1 MARSIALRAVFSI
14 TSFLHPRVVLPHELH
29 DFPVP
34 SGDLFIVFRHVGKDA
49 ARAIL
54 VALFRIPEIAA
65 AALAQRVQG
74 AVAKEAVEAVRIV
87 DPVTWEILTFQVLEK
102 GIVLRLLVQ
111 GGFLPV
117 YQAPVPAEFTVQP
130 QNRLVYTGS
139 PVYKFESL
147 VPMLPMRPL

>member
-1 MARSIALRAVFSI
+1 VWK
-14 TSFLHPRVVLPHELH
+14 
-29 DFPVP
+29 
-34 SGDLFIVFRHVGKDA
+34 GA

-74 AVAKEAVEAVRIV
+74 AVAKEAVEAVRVI
-87 DPVTWEILTFQVLEK
+87 DPVTGEIFTFPVLEK

-111 GGFLPV
+111 GVFLPV
-117 YQAPVPAEFTVQP
+117 YQCPFQQYSRFSR

-139 PVYKFESL
+139 PSPVYKFESV
-147 VPMLPMRPL
+147 VPVLSMQPL